1 MDVYLSTNS
10 NKMNE
15 VMKVLTIM
23 STIFIPVTFIA
34 GVYGMNFK
42 NMPEIKS
49 ENGYYITWGVMIS
62 IILGLIIYFRRRK
75 WL

>member
-1 MDVYLSTNS
+1 MEMYMSNVS

-23 STIFIPVTFIA
+23 ASIFIPLTFLA
-34 GVYGMNFK
+34 GIYGMNFDH
-42 NMPEIKS
+42 MPELHWEYS
-49 ENGYYITWGVMIS
+49 YYVLLGIMIVIFVVM
-62 IILGLIIYFRRRK
+62 LLYFKKKR